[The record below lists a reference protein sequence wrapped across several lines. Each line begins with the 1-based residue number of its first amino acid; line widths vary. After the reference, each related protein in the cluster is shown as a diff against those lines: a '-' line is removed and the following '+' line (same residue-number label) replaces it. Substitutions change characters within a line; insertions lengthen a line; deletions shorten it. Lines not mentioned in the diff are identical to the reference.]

1 MTYGIDKGAIDAWN
15 DALDKQERKR
25 LAKMLVEDK
34 TKEFHPLLPPKDVQ
48 VINVRVVREK
58 L

>member
-1 MTYGIDKGAIDAWN
+1 MYGIDVEAIDAWN
-15 DALDKQERKR
+15 NALDKQERER

-34 TKEFHPLLPPKDVQ
+34 TKEFHPLLPPATGVH